1 MSEEAKKIKPGN
13 SNKNIFKIISD
24 NSLSL
29 DEEGQLKKYIEKKK
43 LIYIATPF
51 SYEAANWLKSYFLNF
66 FKIGSG
72 ECNNLPLID
81 YICRFR
87 KPMIVALA

>member
-29 DEEGQLKKYIEKKK
+29 DEEGQLKKYIEKKINLYSNTILLRSCK
-43 LIYIATPF
+43 LVEF
-51 SYEAANWLKSYFLNF
+51 
-66 FKIGSG
+66 
-72 ECNNLPLID
+72 
-81 YICRFR
+81 
-87 KPMIVALA
+87 